1 MVPSSNGHIPR
12 NYPTQDRCCA
22 RSGHLT
28 ARAGTPMHPSCVLPP
43 SMVTNWRMYVR
54 LVSTTCCLLA
64 QLDWRRTVQTI
75 VKYLQDNDFYVVYY
89 NSRGVG
95 KSTGWPSF
103 TGKTEGSD
111 LEVLVQHFLEG
122 HPQVN
127 SVTFI
132 VRRPRQCLHATR
144 VELKQ

>member
-1 MVPSSNGHIPR
+1 MLRLKSQPHGPSRKTSALGLHSASIHGRELVGVCTTRECNVLLL
-12 NYPTQDRCCA
+12 DCCPFEA
-22 RSGHLT
+22 
-28 ARAGTPMHPSCVLPP
+28 
-43 SMVTNWRMYVR
+43 
-54 LVSTTCCLLA
+54 
-64 QLDWRRTVQTI
+64 LDWCRTVQTI
-75 VKYLQDNDFYVVYY
+75 VKSLQDNDFYVVYY

-95 KSTGWPSF
+95 KSTGSPSF

-111 LEVLVQHFLEG
+111 LEVLVQRFLEG

-132 VRRPRQCLHATR
+132 VRRPRNCLRAAR